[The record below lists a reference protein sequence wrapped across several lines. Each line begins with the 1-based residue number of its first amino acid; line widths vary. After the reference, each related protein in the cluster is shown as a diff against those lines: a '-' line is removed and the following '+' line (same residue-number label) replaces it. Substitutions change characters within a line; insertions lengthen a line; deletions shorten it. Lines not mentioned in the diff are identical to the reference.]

1 LITFVF
7 EQLKVI
13 ILSMTQNHKPAEE
26 IIAELKQQIED
37 LQQSNQD
44 LEHFAY
50 VASHDLQA
58 PLRTVEGYLGIIRQM
73 MPDEQLSPELEVYFE
88 HVTTGVKRLQ
98 QLITDLLEYSR
109 AGRMADRQRIKTIPM
124 LEIVKYNLRSSLQ
137 QKEVEVIFENLPEE
151 FMGHRM
157 GITQLFQNLLANA
170 INFSREDVA
179 AKVVI
184 SAVWDEQFY
193 HFSIKDNGIGIEK
206 SNYQR
211 IFELFTRLHPRE
223 LNDKGTGIGLALCK
237 RIVDSHGGKIW
248 VDSTPGQGSTFHF
261 TIKTSSPPV
270 VSV

>member
-1 LITFVF
+1 MITFV
-7 EQLKVI
+7 LNNNSKGN
-13 ILSMTQNHKPAEE
+13 ILSDAQQQKTAEE

-73 MPDEQLSPELEVYFE
+73 LPKDQQPPELEVYFE
-88 HVTTGVKRLQ
+88 HVTAGVKRLQ

-109 AGRMADRQRIKTIPM
+109 AGRMAERQQIKTVPM

-137 QKEVEVIFENLPEE
+137 QKGVDVVYDNLPEE
-151 FMGHRM
+151 FQGHRM

-170 INFSREDVA
+170 INFSRIDV
-179 AKVVI
+179 KPKIII
-184 SAVWDEQFY
+184 SSSWETPYYQ
-193 HFSIKDNGIGIEK
+193 FSIKDNGIGIDPA
-206 SNYQR
+206 NYQR
-211 IFELFTRLHPRE
+211 IFELFTRLHPRD

-248 VDSTPGQGSTFHF
+248 VESTPGEGSTFHF
-261 TIKTSSPPV
+261 TIKA
-270 VSV
+270 